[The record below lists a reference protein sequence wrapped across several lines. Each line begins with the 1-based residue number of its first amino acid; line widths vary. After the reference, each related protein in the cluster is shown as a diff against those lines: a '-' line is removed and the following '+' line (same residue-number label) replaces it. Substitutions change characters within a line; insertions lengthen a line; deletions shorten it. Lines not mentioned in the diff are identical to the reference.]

1 MLLQRI
7 LGESA
12 VLKALRRALA
22 SARGIAPCRAVDGA
36 AGMGAFNGEGFLGVE
51 RSLGGRR
58 WVARPV
64 DSRLALALAQRLE
77 LPELVGRLLA
87 ARGVGLDEAEA
98 YLAPTLRAQLPDP
111 SSFLDMDRAAARLAA
126 AIRGG
131 EAIAIFGDYDVDGA
145 TAAAVLARFFAAVGA
160 RHRIYIPDRLSEG
173 YGPNTPALLKL
184 RDAGVRVVVTVDC
197 GATAHAPLADAAQA
211 GLDVIVCDHH
221 VGEPALPPAF
231 AVVNPNRFDETT
243 PHRVLAAVG
252 VAFLLAVAVNRL
264 LRAAGW
270 YGPNTEGAR
279 REPELLGLLDLVAL
293 GTVADVVPL
302 TGVNRALVGQGLRVL
317 AQRANP
323 GLAALADVAG
333 LEQRAD
339 AYHLGFVLGPR
350 VNAGGRVGNAALGAR
365 LLTTDD
371 AIEARTLAR
380 ELHALNDERRA
391 IEAAVLEAAI
401 ADVERRG
408 GDGALVFAAGADWH
422 PGVIGIVAARLK
434 ERYNRP
440 AVVAA
445 LADGV
450 AKGSARSVPGFAIGE
465 AVLAARQA
473 GLLLNGG
480 GHAMAAGFTAEAE
493 RLDALEGFLHARAA
507 AVIGNGGVVPRLSL
521 DGALDAGAASPA
533 LVEQIARLGPFG
545 SANPEPRFA
554 VPAARIVRADVV
566 GEAHVR
572 CVLGGATGGR
582 LKAIAFRALETPLGQ
597 TLLRR
602 DGGCLHVAGHLRADT
617 WQGRDGCQLI
627 IDDAAEP
634 G

>member
-1 MLLQRI
+1 
-7 LGESA
+7 
-12 VLKALRRALA
+12 
-22 SARGIAPCRAVDGA
+22 
-36 AGMGAFNGEGFLGVE
+36 MGAFNGAGFLGVE
-51 RSLGGRR
+51 RSLCGRR
-58 WVARPV
+58 WVARAV
-64 DSRLALALAQRLE
+64 DARLALALAQRLD

-87 ARGVGLDEAEA
+87 ARGIGLDEAEA
-98 YLAPTLRAQLPDP
+98 YLSPTLRAQLPDP

-126 AIRGG
+126 AIRTG
-131 EAIAIFGDYDVDGA
+131 EEIAIFGDYDVDGA
-145 TAAAVLARFFAAVGA
+145 TASAVLARFFAAVGA

-252 VAFLLAVAVNRL
+252 VAFLLAVAVNRV

-270 YGPNTEGAR
+270 YGDAR
-279 REPELLGLLDLVAL
+279 REPDLLSLLDLVAL

-302 TGVNRALVGQGLRVL
+302 TGINRALVGQGLRVL

-333 LEQRAD
+333 LDQRAD
-339 AYHLGFVLGPR
+339 AYHLGFVFGPR

-371 AIEARTLAR
+371 PIEARTLAR
-380 ELHALNDERRA
+380 ELHGLNDERRV

-422 PGVIGIVAARLK
+422 PGVIGIVASRLK

-445 LADGV
+445 LADGL
-450 AKGSARSVPGFAIGE
+450 ARGSGRSVPGFALGE
-465 AVLAARQA
+465 TVLAARQA

-480 GHAMAAGFTAEAE
+480 GHAMAAGFTAEVE
-493 RLDALEGFLHARAA
+493 HLDALEAFLHTRAA
-507 AVIGNGGVVPRLSL
+507 AVIGNGGVVPRLSV

-533 LVEQIARLGPFG
+533 LVEQITRLGPFG
-545 SANPEPRFA
+545 SANAEPRFA
-554 VPAARIVRADVV
+554 VPAARVMRADVV

-572 CVLGGATGGR
+572 CILGGATGGR

-627 IDDAAEP
+627 IDDAAEI